1 MHTRT
6 RTLVM
11 GFAAGAVM
19 AAAGGCGESRT
30 AGAPTEATKKE
41 TGVTANA
48 DAAAPSMLEFTMQR
62 IDGTD
67 APLTDYKGKVVLVV
81 NVASKCGLTPQY
93 EGLEALY
100 EAKSGDGLVIL
111 GFPANDF
118 MGQEPGTNE
127 EIAEFC
133 STEYGVT
140 FPMFAK
146 IVVTGD
152 GAHPLF
158 QSLTA
163 ASEAPSWNFTKYLV
177 DRDGHLVKCFGPRT
191 APNDPEMVAEI
202 DRLLAAG

>member
-1 MHTRT
+1 MRT
-6 RTLVM
+6 RTQVV
-11 GFAAGAVM
+11 GIAAGVALAM
-19 AAAGGCGESRT
+19 AAGCGETGIAS
-30 AGAPTEATKKE
+30 APSGATNKE
-41 TGVTANA
+41 TGVGTNA
-48 DAAAPSMLEFTMQR
+48 EASAPSMLEFTMQR

-67 APLTDYKGKVVLVV
+67 APLTEYKGKVVLVV

-127 EIAEFC
+127 EIAAFC
-133 STEYGVT
+133 STKYGVT
-140 FPMFAK
+140 FPMFEK

-177 DRDGHLVKCFGPRT
+177 GRDGRLVKRFGPRT
-191 APNDPEMVAEI
+191 APNDPELVAEI